1 MRKEYME
8 KNICFQF
15 QILVLDLK
23 KLTLNFKKK
32 TFELISK
39 ANGTNTYLQ
48 PEVFGCKEKGSPS

>member
-1 MRKEYME
+1 ME

-32 TFELISK
+32 RLNYFKSK
-39 ANGTNTYLQ
+39 RNKYIFAARSFR
-48 PEVFGCKEKGSPS
+48 V